1 MISKALAILCIA
13 GITYGQDDL
22 VRVET
27 ELLSFSRN
35 LEQYL
40 DTSKQPCQDFYGY
53 VCSHSANLSET
64 GRQRYQSGLQHTDVA
79 QLMDMELQLINFF
92 KSCESGRG
100 VEALKGSQLFRQSGG
115 WPALEPIKVNASQ
128 RTNQAQSWLGVLGY
142 FHEVGAPYFFET
154 SVTIQSNKRLVLL
167 QPECTRRNT
176 LRKYEQRVGEVLQS
190 FGIEQSRAHVTA
202 LEVLSLERNSRD
214 IVKAEHIE
222 DQVEF
227 SYANFKRSVFGN
239 VSLPRLDWDGYFRKL
254 LGGKTPQASDTI
266 VVKQLPRLV
275 EYFALLQNT
284 SMIRLLNWIW
294 TDYLMDIVDA
304 DCHQL
309 AETYAG
315 DLYAHMIQRVTAN
328 RVELAKMYSVLGK
341 AFTDQLAA
349 SVWIDEI
356 SRQSSRQFLGTIM
369 HITLNGDERLD
380 AAYHSVLLGRR
391 SLYRNLEKLRKFQLP
406 QRSTSQSVQ
415 QVRRFAQVFA
425 TVNAFLEQYNLSTP
439 LNYLLLGKFFSRSL
453 VAAGSSSR
461 TPGAWLSSDSER
473 RFGIF
478 QECVGGQKNAIDL
491 LLDLLAQ
498 RQALSG
504 YRQWIATRTGLEER
518 VDALLA
524 AGHSKMSLQRLFFVT
539 SLLVDCQSELG
550 VLQQDRKRQVAHA
563 TLRNSP
569 EFLETFKCRPG
580 DGLYPQHQRCNP
592 F

>member
-1 MISKALAILCIA
+1 MISKALTILWIA
-13 GITYGQDDL
+13 GIACGQDDL

-27 ELLSFSRN
+27 DLLSFSRN

-64 GRQRYQSGLQHTDVA
+64 GRHRFQSLLKETDVA

-100 VEALKGSQLFRQSGG
+100 VEALKGSQLFRQTGG
-115 WPALEPIKVNASQ
+115 WPALDPNKANFSQ
-128 RTNQAQSWLGVLGY
+128 QANQSWLGVLGY
-142 FHEVGAPYFFET
+142 FHEVGAPYFFKT
-154 SVTIQSNKRLVLL
+154 SVTMQSNKRLVVL
-167 QPECTRRNT
+167 QPDCTRRNT
-176 LRKYEQRVGEVLQS
+176 LRKFEQRVGEVLQS

-214 IVKAEHIE
+214 IMKAEHIE

-227 SYANFKRSVFGN
+227 SYGNFKRSVFGN
-239 VSLPRLDWDGYFRKL
+239 ASLTRLDWDGYFRKL

-284 SMIRLLNWIW
+284 SMVRLLNWIW

-309 AETYAG
+309 AENYAG
-315 DLYAHMIQRVTAN
+315 DLYAHVKQRVTAN
-328 RVELAKMYSVLGK
+328 RVELANMYSALGK
-341 AFTDQLAA
+341 AFTDQLGS

-380 AAYHSVLLGRR
+380 AAYHSILLGRR

-406 QRSTSQSVQ
+406 RRSTSQSAQ
-415 QVRRFAQVFA
+415 QVRRYAQVFA
-425 TVNAFLEQYNLSTP
+425 TVNAFPEQHNLSAP
-439 LNYLLLGKFFSRSL
+439 LNYLLLGEFFSRSL

-478 QECVGGQKNAIDL
+478 QECVGGQTNAIDL
-491 LLDLLAQ
+491 LLGLLAQ

-504 YRQWIATRTGLEER
+504 YGQWMASRTGLEER

-524 AGHSKMSLQRLFFVT
+524 AGRSKMSLRRLFFIT
-539 SLLVDCQSELG
+539 SLLVDCRSELG
-550 VLQQDRKRQVAHA
+550 VLQQDRKRQLTHA

-569 EFLETFKCRPG
+569 EFLEAFKCRPG